1 MNSGAVVG
9 LNLLGR
15 PMPLTLQHSLLGRL
29 LDYVVE
35 QSKAID
41 PRAFNLANVA
51 DFKRFPRDLAGLPG
65 VDFDVKVEGDHI
77 WLQVVRLDAKSAP
90 RLADAGLPSFI
101 AVEDDPNGQ
110 PPKLNETALRHQ
122 RVVDGKT
129 MREPDAVAADAD
141 RRASVAYGLEQYSPM
156 WQAWAEGE
164 KPRRRSISL
173 YGDLFALKG
182 RLEAEETAKP
192 SELVW
197 GMGVSSWRFAGRA
210 SESGTGAVTIE
221 FQYPL
226 LTQGVEIDLDSQTH
240 TLSVRPRAIE
250 PRLEF
255 DAFGACQLPGSADVE
270 KQAKLLMAREGE
282 HPMTPFDVSSFEP
295 ILKLAAGNL
304 HEKGQYESTHQG
316 LPSPQENLVVTP
328 GWVLFTRIRSNNYL
342 IADIER
348 LKVRLQSGDV
358 IPPGPAALVTLP
370 TDEVIQYE
378 SIAFRGLCGAP
389 RKKGEPRELFFPLP
403 YNQEQETIVEMLE
416 RAPGVAVQGPPGTG
430 KTHTIANIVC
440 HYLATGRKVLVTSKG
455 EHALDVLQ
463 SKIPAE
469 IRPLTVALMAG
480 DKEGMRQFQSSIEAI
495 IHNLA
500 QLNPRVV
507 ADEIQD
513 ARNRID
519 AAHGELARIDR
530 RVDEIALQQLSEI
543 EVDGVK
549 LRAQKMAELVV
560 SGGEQHGW
568 FDDELTLED
577 QHAPPLTASEAQPLR
592 EARRKLGADII
603 YVSAR
608 LPSSHAFL
616 SSADVGALHDVLVGI
631 CDIDKAEADGDLRAL
646 RTLTPEVLEE
656 ARRMLIVLDEVS
668 KLVKDLESMESP
680 WVFELRRKCR
690 RPDFVSEQQ
699 SLKALF
705 GEIDELVSA
714 RAAFMQRPVSVP
726 VVALEEAKVLHA
738 VERAAESGKPFG
750 VFAIGGGGVKAH
762 VSAIRVAGLA
772 PANPDDWQH
781 VHRYMRLH
789 AKVLSFNVRWNQFA
803 ELLSVPAMNGGVEQ
817 LRAIEL
823 VAVAAKKAYRLAVVH
838 DVNLPILAERV
849 FADAPVKELGAG
861 SVELAT
867 VREHLRRHLTRSEL
881 ATAATSLATL
891 QEKLAGTSGPVSAAL
906 RQFVQDDLGN
916 PEVKTERAVAAYAE
930 LVSELKR
937 IEALGGEIGK
947 VEELCGRIESA
958 GAQRLAAR
966 LRTLPLAKSGDDYLL
981 PINWR
986 DAWNWARIKNHLDQ
1000 IEARQELI
1008 ALGARRRDLE
1018 RALAQQYE
1026 RMVSKSAWLSTKNKA
1041 SQRVLSALET
1051 YRTAIRKIGQGTGP
1065 NATRHRRDAQKAMM
1079 DAQGAV
1085 PCWIMSHAKVSESMP
1100 ATLGAFDLVIVDEAS
1115 QSNLWALPAVLR
1127 GARILVVGDDK
1138 QVSPEGGFISATKI
1152 QILRDRFLSE
1162 QAYPAVLTPEKSLY
1176 DIASTVFAAQKVM
1189 LREHFRCVQ
1198 PIIAY
1203 SNKTFYDNFIQPL
1216 RVPKPSERIDPPLV
1230 DVYVPNGVRSPR
1242 DTNKAEADVIVAE
1255 IDAILRDPKLRGRS
1269 LGVVSLLGP
1278 DQAQYIDTLVRSR
1291 CDMDELSRRNF
1302 ACGDARVFQGSER
1315 DIIFLSMVADSK
1327 SHHALSGNMFEQ
1339 RFNVAASRARD
1350 RMYLVRSVRLDE
1362 LSNADVRRSL
1372 LSHYSKPLDSNEED
1386 KSLIDLC
1393 ESGFER
1399 DVYTALFDRGYRVTP
1414 QVKAGSFRID
1424 MVVEGG
1430 DDARLAL
1437 ECDGDEFH
1445 GPDRW
1450 QADMSRQRVLER
1462 AGWVF
1467 WRCFASTWSLRK
1479 GEVLKELLIR
1489 LHAMG
1494 IEPLGAM
1501 ERTPSLVDY
1510 REWGDLGFVPK
1521 VEPLQEAAVAVVTTA
1536 G

>member
-1 MNSGAVVG
+1 
-9 LNLLGR
+9 
-15 PMPLTLQHSLLGRL
+15 MPLTPQHGLLSRL

-35 QSKAID
+35 QSKEID
-41 PRAFNLANVA
+41 PRAFNLATVV
-51 DFKRFPRDLAGLPG
+51 DFKRYPKDLAGLPG
-65 VDFDVKVEGDHI
+65 VDFDIKVEGDHI
-77 WLQVVRLDAKSAP
+77 WLQVLRLDAKSAP
-90 RLADAGLPSFI
+90 TIFEEALRSFLT
-101 AVEDDPNGQ
+101 VEDDPSGQ
-110 PPKLNETALRHQ
+110 PPRLNETALKHQ
-122 RVVDGKT
+122 RAVDGKT
-129 MREPDAVAADAD
+129 MGEQQAAAEDAD
-141 RRASVAYGLEQYSPM
+141 RRARATQVLGQYTQM
-156 WQAWAEGE
+156 WHAWAEGE
-164 KPRRRSISL
+164 KPRRKTISL

-197 GMGVSSWRFAGRA
+197 GMGIASWRFAGRVT
-210 SESGTGAVTIE
+210 ESGTSAVAVD

-226 LTQGVEIDLDSQTH
+226 LTQVVEIDLDSQTH

-270 KQAKLLMAREGE
+270 KQAKLLMAREAE
-282 HPMTPFDVSSFEP
+282 HPMTPFDISSFEP
-295 ILKLAAGNL
+295 ILKLAAGSLN
-304 HEKGQYESTHQG
+304 EKGRYDPAHES
-316 LPSPQENLVVTP
+316 LPAPQADLLVTP
-328 GWVLFTRIRSNNYL
+328 GWVLFVRVRSNNYL
-342 IADIER
+342 VEDIRR
-348 LKVRLQSGDV
+348 LKARLQSGDV
-358 IPPGPAALVTLP
+358 IPPGPVALVTAP
-370 TDEVIQYE
+370 TDDVIQYE

-463 SKIPAE
+463 SKIPE
-469 IRPLTVALMAG
+469 EVRPLTVALMAG
-480 DKEGMRQFQSSIEAI
+480 DKEGMRQFQSSIDAI
-495 IHNLA
+495 IHNLS
-500 QLNPRVV
+500 QLNPRIV

-530 RVDEIALQQLSEI
+530 RVDEIAMEQLSDV
-543 EVDGVK
+543 EVDGVS
-549 LRAQKMAELVV
+549 LRAQKMADLVV
-560 SGGEQHGW
+560 SGREQHGW
-568 FDDELTLED
+568 FDDDLTLD
-577 QHAPPLTASEAQPLR
+577 VQHAPPLTASEAQALR
-592 EARRKLGADII
+592 EARRKLGADLV

-608 LPSSHAFL
+608 LPSSHALL
-616 SSADVGALHDVLVGI
+616 SAADVGGLHDVLVGI
-631 CDIDKAEADGDLRAL
+631 REIDKAESEGDLRPL
-646 RTLTPEVLEE
+646 RAMTPEVLEE
-656 ARRMLIVLDEVS
+656 ARRMLGVVDEVTR
-668 KLVKDLESMESP
+668 LVKDLESLESP

-690 RPDFVSEQQ
+690 RPDFASEQQ

-726 VVALEEAKVLHA
+726 ADALESSKVLQA
-738 VERAAESGKPFG
+738 VARAAESGKPFG
-750 VFAIGGGGVKAH
+750 LFAVGAGDIKVH
-762 VSAIRVAGLA
+762 VAAIRVAGLV
-772 PANPDDWQH
+772 PASPDDWQH
-781 VHRYMRLH
+781 VHRYVQLH

-803 ELLSVPAMNGGVEQ
+803 ELLSVPAMKGGVEQ

-823 VAVAAKKAYRLAVVH
+823 VAVAAKKAHRLAIFH
-838 DVNLPILAERV
+838 DANLPTLAEKV
-849 FADAPVKELGAG
+849 FAEAPVQELRGG
-861 SVELAT
+861 SVELAG

-881 ATAATSLATL
+881 AAAATRLATL
-891 QEKLAGTSGPVSAAL
+891 QEKLAGTSGPISIAF
-906 RQFVQDDLGN
+906 RQYVQDELGS
-916 PEVKTERAVAAYAE
+916 PVAKTERIVATYAE
-930 LVSELKR
+930 LASELKR
-937 IEALGGEIGK
+937 IEALAGEMGK
-947 VEELCGRIESA
+947 VEELCRRIESA
-958 GAQRLAAR
+958 GGQRLASR
-966 LRTLPLAKSGDDYLL
+966 LRSQPLAASGDDHLL
-981 PINWR
+981 PVSWR
-986 DAWNWARIKNHLDQ
+986 EAWNWARIKSHLDQ
-1000 IEARQELI
+1000 IEARQELLT
-1008 ALGARRRDLE
+1008 LGVRRRDLE
-1018 RALAQQYE
+1018 KALAQQYE
-1026 RMVSKSAWLSTKNKA
+1026 RLVSKSAWLSAKEKA

-1138 QVSPEGGFISATKI
+1138 QVSPEGGFISAAKI
-1152 QILRDRFLSE
+1152 QALRERFLSD

-1203 SNKTFYDNFIQPL
+1203 SNRTFYDNFIQPL
-1216 RVPKPSERIDPPLV
+1216 RVPRASERIDPPLV
-1230 DVYVPNGVRSPR
+1230 DVYVPAGVRSAK
-1242 DTNKAEADVIVAE
+1242 DTNKPEADAIVAE
-1255 IDAILRDPKLRGRS
+1255 IEAILRDPKLRGRT

-1278 DQAQYIDTLVRSR
+1278 DQAQYVDMLVRSR
-1291 CDMDELSRRNF
+1291 CDADELSRRDF

-1315 DIIFLSMVADSK
+1315 DIMFLSVVADSK

-1339 RFNVAASRARD
+1339 RLNVAASRARD

-1362 LSNADVRRSL
+1362 LSNADIRRSL
-1372 LSHYSKPLDSNEED
+1372 LSHYSKPMDNNEED
-1386 KSLIDLC
+1386 ESLIDLC

-1437 ECDGDEFH
+1437 ECDGDDFH

-1479 GEVLKELLIR
+1479 DDVLQELLAR

-1501 ERTPSLVDY
+1501 KRTPSLVDY
-1510 REWGDLGFVPK
+1510 REWGDSGYVPS
-1521 VEPLQEAAVAVVTTA
+1521 VEPLPLI
-1536 G
+1536 

>member
-1 MNSGAVVG
+1 
-9 LNLLGR
+9 
-15 PMPLTLQHSLLGRL
+15 MPLTPQHGLLSRL

-35 QSKAID
+35 QSKDID
-41 PRAFNLANVA
+41 PRAFNLATVV
-51 DFKRFPRDLAGLPG
+51 DFKRYPKDLAGLPG
-65 VDFDVKVEGDHI
+65 VDFDIKVEGDHI
-77 WLQVVRLDAKSAP
+77 WLQVLRLDAKSTPKIFEEA
-90 RLADAGLPSFI
+90 LHSFLT
-101 AVEDDPNGQ
+101 VEDDPSGQ
-110 PPKLNETALRHQ
+110 PPRLNETALKHQ

-129 MREPDAVAADAD
+129 MGEQQAAAADAD
-141 RRASVAYGLEQYSPM
+141 RRARATQVLGQYTQM
-156 WQAWAEGE
+156 WHAWAEGE
-164 KPRRRSISL
+164 KPRRKTISL

-197 GMGVSSWRFAGRA
+197 GMGIASWRFAGRVTEGGA
-210 SESGTGAVTIE
+210 GAVTVD

-226 LTQGVEIDLDSQTH
+226 LTQVVEIDLDSQTH

-270 KQAKLLMAREGE
+270 KQAKLLMAREAE
-282 HPMTPFDVSSFEP
+282 HPMTPFDISSFEP
-295 ILKLAAGNL
+295 ILKLAAGSLN
-304 HEKGQYESTHQG
+304 EKGRYDPTYES
-316 LPSPQENLVVTP
+316 LPAPQADLLVTP
-328 GWVLFTRIRSNNYL
+328 GWVLFARIRSNNYL
-342 IADIER
+342 VEDIRR
-348 LKVRLQSGDV
+348 LKARLQSGDV
-358 IPPGPAALVTLP
+358 IPPGPVALVTAP
-370 TDEVIQYE
+370 TDDVIQYE

-455 EHALDVLQ
+455 EHALEVLQ
-463 SKIPAE
+463 SKIPE
-469 IRPLTVALMAG
+469 EVRPLTVALMAG

-495 IHNLA
+495 IHNLS
-500 QLNPRVV
+500 QLNPRIV

-530 RVDEIALQQLSEI
+530 RVDEIAMEQLSDI
-543 EVDGVK
+543 QVDGVS
-549 LRAQKMAELVV
+549 LRAQKMADLVV
-560 SGGEQHGW
+560 SGREQHGW
-568 FDDELTLED
+568 FDDDLTLD
-577 QHAPPLTASEAQPLR
+577 VQQQAPPLTASEAQALR
-592 EARRKLGADII
+592 EARRKLGADLV

-608 LPSSHAFL
+608 LPSSHALL
-616 SSADVGALHDVLVGI
+616 SAADVGGLHDVLVGI
-631 CDIDKAEADGDLRAL
+631 REIDKAESEGDLRPL
-646 RTLTPEVLEE
+646 RAMTPEVLEE
-656 ARRMLIVLDEVS
+656 ARRMLGVVDEVIR
-668 KLVKDLESMESP
+668 LVKDLESLESP

-690 RPDFVSEQQ
+690 RPDFASEQQ

-726 VVALEEAKVLHA
+726 ADALESSKVLQA

-750 VFAIGGGGVKAH
+750 LFAVGAGDIKVH
-762 VSAIRVAGLA
+762 VAAIRVAGLV
-772 PANPDDWQH
+772 PASPDDWQH
-781 VHRYMRLH
+781 VHRYVRLH

-803 ELLSVPAMNGGVEQ
+803 ELLSVPVMKDGVEQ
-817 LRAIEL
+817 LRATEL
-823 VAVAAKKAYRLAVVH
+823 VAVAAKKAHRLAIFH
-838 DVNLPILAERV
+838 DANLPTLAEKV
-849 FADAPVKELGAG
+849 FAEAPVQELWGG
-861 SVELAT
+861 SVELAG

-881 ATAATSLATL
+881 AAAATRLATL
-891 QEKLAGTSGPVSAAL
+891 QEKLAGTSGPISIAF
-906 RQFVQDDLGN
+906 RQYVQDELGS
-916 PEVKTERAVAAYAE
+916 PVAKTERIVATYAE
-930 LVSELKR
+930 LASELKR
-937 IEALGGEIGK
+937 IEALAGEMGK
-947 VEELCGRIESA
+947 VEELCRRIESA
-958 GAQRLAAR
+958 GGQRLASR
-966 LRTLPLAKSGDDYLL
+966 LRSQPLAASGDDHLL
-981 PINWR
+981 PVSWR
-986 DAWNWARIKNHLDQ
+986 EAWNWARIKNYLDQ
-1000 IEARQELI
+1000 IEARQELLT
-1008 ALGARRRDLE
+1008 LGVRRRDLE
-1018 RALAQQYE
+1018 KALAQQYE
-1026 RMVSKSAWLSTKNKA
+1026 RMVSKSAWLSAKEKA

-1138 QVSPEGGFISATKI
+1138 QVSPEGGFISAAKI
-1152 QILRDRFLSE
+1152 QALRERFLSD

-1203 SNKTFYDNFIQPL
+1203 SNRTFYDNFIQPL
-1216 RVPKPSERIDPPLV
+1216 RVPRASERIDPPLV
-1230 DVYVPNGVRSPR
+1230 DVYVPAGVRSAK
-1242 DTNKAEADVIVAE
+1242 DTNKPEADAIVAE
-1255 IDAILRDPKLRGRS
+1255 IEAILRDPKLRGRT

-1278 DQAQYIDTLVRSR
+1278 DQAQYIDTLVRSL
-1291 CDMDELSRRNF
+1291 CDADELSRRSF

-1315 DIIFLSMVADSK
+1315 DIMFLSMVADSK

-1362 LSNADVRRSL
+1362 LSNADIRRSL
-1372 LSHYSKPLDSNEED
+1372 LSHYSKPMDNNEED

-1437 ECDGDEFH
+1437 ECDGDDFH

-1479 GEVLKELLIR
+1479 DDVLQELLAR

-1510 REWGDLGFVPK
+1510 REWGDSGYVPR
-1521 VEPLQEAAVAVVTTA
+1521 VELLPLI
-1536 G
+1536 